1 MKDALNC
8 LLVGSHFQILKFSN
22 FQITPELIR
31 PKLGYRLIAKTQPM
45 KSTYTIKGMTCSGCA
60 TTVKKLL
67 SSVEGVKE
75 AEVSLSENKAVVTQE
90 HNVNLEVLKIA
101 LRGFPY
107 EIVERE

>member
-1 MKDALNC
+1 
-8 LLVGSHFQILKFSN
+8 
-22 FQITPELIR
+22 
-31 PKLGYRLIAKTQPM
+31 M

-60 TTVKKLL
+60 NTVKKLL
-67 SSVEGVKE
+67 SGVEGVKE

-90 HNVNLEVLKIA
+90 YNVNVEALRIA